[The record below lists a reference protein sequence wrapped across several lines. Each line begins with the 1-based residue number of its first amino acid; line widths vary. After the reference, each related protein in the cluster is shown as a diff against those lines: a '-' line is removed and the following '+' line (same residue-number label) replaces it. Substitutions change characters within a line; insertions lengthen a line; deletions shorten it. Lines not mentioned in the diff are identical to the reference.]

1 MLLPLFHGLGHTNYT
16 SSIHRFIVRIL
27 CDATPKEG
35 LKLVHER
42 FSNREGK
49 RGGNIFKDRRMEHRI
64 RTLKRLISNLGPNF
78 DEKHVQLINKIVE
91 IKEQLFYTTRKSHGV
106 DIRTGKHIARDD
118 TADYKAALDFFSE
131 NEAHL
136 QKPGRTFG
144 DYALPADLFEN
155 FDRAQF
161 YRWIA
166 VKNEEA
172 AGTLK
177 RRK

>member
-1 MLLPLFHGLGHTNYT
+1 MSPAVPEQPPQKVLQ
-16 SSIHRFIVRIL
+16 VM
-27 CDATPKEG
+27 EG
-35 LKLVHER
+35 R
-42 FSNREGK
+42 K

-64 RTLKRLISNLGPNF
+64 RMLKRLISNLGPNF

-91 IKEQLFYTTRKSHGV
+91 IKEELFYTTRKSHGV
-106 DIRTGKHIARDD
+106 DIRTGNHIARDD